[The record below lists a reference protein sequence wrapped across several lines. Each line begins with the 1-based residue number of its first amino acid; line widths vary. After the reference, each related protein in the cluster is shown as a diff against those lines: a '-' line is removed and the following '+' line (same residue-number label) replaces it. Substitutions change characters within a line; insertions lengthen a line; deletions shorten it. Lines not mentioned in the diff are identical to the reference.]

1 MRFRLLPVLTL
12 LEVAVVASADVRA
25 QPARDADREQFLLE
39 AQVVR
44 ARRAPGAGAITGSLR
59 ATLSR
64 GSVTHDAFVQ
74 VIDESSPE
82 RTPRSTTGLDFRDS
96 WRNDVAAYRLDRL
109 LGLGMV
115 PVTVIRDYN
124 AQRGAF
130 TWGLDNRLMTE
141 RERKEKRQEAPDVE
155 AWNRQVHVVRIFDQ
169 LIFNFDRSPGNLL
182 IDKSWK
188 LWMTDHTRA
197 FKVFKDLQDEKQLP
211 ENCPRRLLA
220 ALRKLDEPTLKTR
233 AGGLL
238 SMDQIEGLL
247 GRRDRIVAHYDRLIA
262 AHGEAAVLYDLPV
275 RR

>member
-1 MRFRLLPVLTL
+1 
-12 LEVAVVASADVRA
+12 
-25 QPARDADREQFLLE
+25 
-39 AQVVR
+39 
-44 ARRAPGAGAITGSLR
+44 
-59 ATLSR
+59 
-64 GSVTHDAFVQ
+64 
-74 VIDESSPE
+74 
-82 RTPRSTTGLDFRDS
+82 
-96 WRNDVAAYRLDRL
+96 VAAYRLDRL

-130 TWGLDNRLMTE
+130 SWGLDNRLMTE
-141 RERKEKRQEAPDVE
+141 RERNETGQDAPDAE

-188 LWMTDHTRA
+188 LWMTDHTHA
-197 FKVFKDLQDEKQLP
+197 FKVFKDLRDEEQLP
-211 ENCPRRLLA
+211 QNCPRRLLA
-220 ALRKLDEPTLKTR
+220 ALRRLDEPTLKTR

-238 SMDQIEGLL
+238 SMGQIEGLL

>member
-1 MRFRLLPVLTL
+1 MRLHLLLVLTL
-12 LEVAVVASADVRA
+12 LEAAGMPSADVGA
-25 QPARDADREQFLLE
+25 QPVKDADREQFLLE

-44 ARRAPGAGAITGSLR
+44 ARQAPGDITGSLR
-59 ATLSR
+59 ATLRR
-64 GSVTHDAFVQ
+64 GGVTHDAFIH

-82 RTPRSTTGLDFRDS
+82 RLASSTERDFRDS

-115 PVTVIRDYN
+115 PVTVIRDYD

-130 TWGLDNRLMTE
+130 TWWLDNRLMTE
-141 RERKEKRQEAPDVE
+141 KERNETRREAPDEE

-169 LIFNFDRSPGNLL
+169 LIFNFDRKPGDLL
-182 IDKSWK
+182 IDKSWQ
-188 LWMTDHTRA
+188 LFMIDHTRA
-197 FKVFKDLQDEKQLP
+197 FKVVKELRDEKQLP

-238 SMDQIEGLL
+238 SMGQIGGLL

-262 AHGEAAVLYDLPV
+262 AHGEAAVLYDLPE

>member
-1 MRFRLLPVLTL
+1 MRLRLLAALTL
-12 LEVAVVASADVRA
+12 LEAAVVSSASVRA

-44 ARRAPGAGAITGSLR
+44 ARQAPGAITGSLR

-64 GSVTHDAFVQ
+64 GGVTHDAFIH
-74 VIDESSPE
+74 VIDQSSPE
-82 RTPRSTTGLDFRDS
+82 RTLRSTTELDFRDS
-96 WRNDVAAYRLDRL
+96 WRNNVAAYRLDRL

-115 PVTVIRDYN
+115 PVTVIRDYH

-141 RERKEKRQEAPDVE
+141 RERYETGQDAPDAE

-197 FKVFKDLQDEKQLP
+197 FTVFKDLQDEKQLP
-211 ENCPRRLLA
+211 QNCPRRLLA

-238 SMDQIEGLL
+238 SMGQIEGLL
-247 GRRDRIVAHYDRLIA
+247 GRRDRIVAHYDHLIA

>member
-1 MRFRLLPVLTL
+1 VHLRLLTVLTL
-12 LEVAVVASADVRA
+12 LEAAVVPSADVRA
-25 QPARDADREQFLLE
+25 QPAKDADREQFLLE

-44 ARRAPGAGAITGSLR
+44 ARPAPGGITGSLR

-64 GSVTHDAFVQ
+64 GGVTHDADIQ

-82 RTPRSTTGLDFRDS
+82 RTLASSTELDFRDS
-96 WRNDVAAYRLDRL
+96 WRNNVAAYRLDRL

-115 PVTVIRDYN
+115 PVTVIRDYH

-130 TWGLDNRLMTE
+130 TWWLDNRLMTE
-141 RERKEKRQEAPDVE
+141 KERYEKRQEAPDVE

-169 LIFNFDRSPGNLL
+169 LIFNFDRNLGNLL

-188 LWMTDHTRA
+188 LWMIDHTRA
-197 FKVFKDLQDEKQLP
+197 FKVFKDLRDEEQLP

-238 SMDQIEGLL
+238 SMGQIEGLL
-247 GRRDRIVAHYDRLIA
+247 GRRDNIVAHYDRLIA
-262 AHGEAAVLYDLPV
+262 AHGQAAVLYDLPV